1 MLVQRNSVDPGAAGF
16 GAYTVVDVETSG
28 VSAERDRVLSVAA
41 LTLDAAGRVTGEFHT
56 LLDPGCDPG
65 PVHIHGLTREILRGA
80 PQFGAIRD
88 RLAELLDGRVLV
100 AHNARFDYGFL
111 AGEFG
116 RTGAA
121 LPVRER
127 LCTLALARRVA
138 PPARDR
144 TLGGLAAYYGVP
156 QTKAHDALDDT
167 RVLAGVLRAL
177 VADAARLGITPPVL
191 TCDPADIARE
201 RSAPA
206 GRWPAGR
213 RTPKPGC
220 PYAWP
225 GRYVPGDGLIQ
236 GMKVVITGD
245 TATERPELI
254 GRAEDAGLDVTGTV
268 SRRTSLL
275 VTNDPAS
282 GSAKARAAREYATP
296 VLSEPE
302 FLRLLPGIREGK
314 PADGPTAAI
323 PSRAR
328 PPRPAA
334 ATADPASA
342 RGGPLH
348 GRRVLVLGADHA
360 RAAAA
365 RARVTALGGAPAV
378 NLSARV
384 TDVLVLPGGGTDRR
398 VARARALGLP
408 VHGPD
413 LLGEDAG
420 PAADTAGTASRARDG
435 SDSTATAGSGSG
447 VITGDVDGGRDAVG
461 STAPV
466 PPGHAPAAD
475 VAVAEDPRAAPC
487 ARARA
492 VPPGGQAA
500 AAGFGPPI
508 ADGPGQRSCESG
520 GDARGPS
527 VTGIPGTDPVR
538 ADAAGAPP
546 GGAAGLATTARELSR
561 GQVVDLPGAGEE
573 RFWAVRAAWSDTVT
587 VAVDLVAFAVGA
599 DEKVRHSDDF
609 VFYNQPAT
617 AGARL
622 CADGPGEQTIDL
634 ALDDLPAGCRR
645 VVIAAALDGPGTTF
659 GEVGAV
665 ELEVAPGP
673 EAAPVLRATLDA
685 ATAERTLILCEM
697 YLRGQTWRLR
707 AVGQGYETG
716 LAELA
721 RRYGVAVD
729 GEGA

>member
-1 MLVQRNSVDPGAAGF
+1 MFGARTDAMLVQRNSVDPGAAGF

-41 LTLDAAGRVTGEFHT
+41 LTLDAAGRVTEEFHT

-100 AHNARFDYGFL
+100 AHNARFDHGFL

-156 QTKAHDALDDT
+156 QAKAHDALDDT

-191 TCDPADIARE
+191 TCDPADIARA

-254 GRAEDAGLDVTGTV
+254 GRAEDAGLDVTGAV

-342 RGGPLH
+342 SGGPLH

-435 SDSTATAGSGSG
+435 SDAAGAG
-447 VITGDVDGGRDAVG
+447 VITGDVDGGCAAAG
-461 STAPV
+461 PAAPV
-466 PPGHAPAAD
+466 RPRRAPAAGPT
-475 VAVAEDPRAAPC
+475 VSC
-487 ARARA
+487 
-492 VPPGGQAA
+492 
-500 AAGFGPPI
+500 AAGSGS
-508 ADGPGQRSCESG
+508 ADREAGAGDRAPAGRVATATGGPGPRPLAGDPDACG
-520 GDARGPS
+520 GEC
-527 VTGIPGTDPVR
+527 
-538 ADAAGAPP
+538 
-546 GGAAGLATTARELSR
+546 GLGEATARELSR
-561 GQVVDLPGAGEE
+561 GQVVDLPGAGGE
-573 RFWAVRAAWSDTVT
+573 RCWAVRAAWSDTVT

-622 CADGPGEQTIDL
+622 SADGPGEQTIDL